1 MATSLVWGL
10 LVAGT
15 VGGGCGPAPAKPEV
29 PRQFQFDC
37 RITKADGAGGKKVLS
52 EPRLVSLEG
61 KKASFLIG
69 SEVPVPVAGEMV
81 QFAETG
87 LRMDMVVT
95 EAKSGMLSLDV
106 TASETRPE
114 PAAGGGVQLRTHS
127 VRTIQFVEPMESL
140 KLKVGPYTFKVQA
153 QPVN

>member
-1 MATSLVWGL
+1 MAIGVVWGL

-37 RITKADGAGGKKVLS
+37 HITKADGAGGKKVLA

-61 KKASFLIG
+61 RKASFLVG
-69 SEVPVPVAGEMV
+69 SEVPAPAGGDKV

-87 LRMDMVVT
+87 LRMDMIVT
-95 EAKSGMLSLDV
+95 EAKGGKLCLDV
-106 TASETRPE
+106 TVHDIRPE
-114 PAAGGGVQLRTHS
+114 PGAGVGVRVRDHS
-127 VRTIQFVEPMESL
+127 VRSIEVLKPKEPVT
-140 KLKVGPYTFKVQA
+140 LKVGPYTFKVQV

>member
-15 VGGGCGPAPAKPEV
+15 VGGGCGPAPVKPEA

-37 RITKADGAGGKKVLS
+37 RITKADGAGGRKVLA

-61 KKASFLIG
+61 RKASFLSG
-69 SEVPVPVAGEMV
+69 GEVPVPAGGDKVE
-81 QFAETG
+81 FAETG
-87 LRMDMVVT
+87 LRMDMIVT
-95 EAKSGMLSLDV
+95 EAKGGKLRLDV
-106 TASETRPE
+106 TVHDIKPE
-114 PAAGGGVQLRTHS
+114 PGAAEGVRVRDHS
-127 VRTIQFVEPMESL
+127 VRSIEVLSPKEPVT
-140 KLKVGPYTFKVQA
+140 LKVGPYTFKVQV